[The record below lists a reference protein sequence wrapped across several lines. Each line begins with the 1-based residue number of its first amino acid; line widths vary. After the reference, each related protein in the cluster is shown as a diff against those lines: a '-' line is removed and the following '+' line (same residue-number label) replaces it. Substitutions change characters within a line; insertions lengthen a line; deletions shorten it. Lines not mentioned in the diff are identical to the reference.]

1 MEPSDWD
8 PDIYPSLIRT
18 EIEDYEVLQ
27 DQMALAAR
35 GLAVRVGTILDLGI
49 GEGETSKR
57 VLEQHPDAFL
67 HGIDSSKEM
76 LAAAKKRLP
85 EDRIQLTCQDLSE
98 PLPPALF
105 DLVISALAVHHLEGD
120 RKGELFRRIADRMIP
135 TSRFVLGDVVVPDD
149 PADAVI
155 ENEEGYDFPSPVSD
169 LMTWLTEAGFEARV
183 FWQKRDLA
191 VLTADLIRPPERS

>member
-8 PDIYPSLIRT
+8 PDDYPSEIRT
-18 EIEDYEVLQ
+18 EIEDYDLLQ

-35 GLAVRVGTILDLGI
+35 GLTIRVGTILDLGI
-49 GEGETSKR
+49 GEGETSRR

-67 HGIDSSKEM
+67 HGVDSSKEM
-76 LAAAKKRLP
+76 LAGARKRLP
-85 EDRIQLTCQDLSE
+85 EDRIQLTCQDLTD

-120 RKGELFRRIADRMIP
+120 RKAKLFRRIADRMVP
-135 TSRFVLGDVVVPDD
+135 TSRFVLGDVVVPKD
-149 PADAVI
+149 PASAVI
-155 ENEEGYDFPSPVSD
+155 ENEEGYDFPSPAEDIV
-169 LMTWLTEAGFEARV
+169 TWLTEAGFEARI

-191 VLTADLIRPPERS
+191 VFTADMIRPPNHS